1 MGYPVGIV
9 TAYRCRA
16 IPMSSSD
23 NPRSPSAFD
32 GPDDSDVIMDLLRLM
47 PRDLIFS
54 MRFLGESQLR
64 LQRHFHDFMIAE
76 LMLAGITEETHPLL
90 HAFVERHAITLRDF
104 VFSGVSLSRQFR
116 VEDIERLTGDTTSLL
131 RVDIWDQL
139 RSHVETAQRQ
149 FEAQLPELPN
159 LLSGWERPGAVE
171 EKRRQ

>member
-1 MGYPVGIV
+1 MKTQPSGVM
-9 TAYRCRA
+9 
-16 IPMSSSD
+16 PMSSPD

-32 GPDDSDVIMDLLRLM
+32 GPDDSEVIADLLRLM

-76 LMLAGITEETHPLL
+76 LTLAGITAETHPLL

-139 RSHVETAQRQ
+139 RSHVEAAQRQ
-149 FEAQLPELPN
+149 FKAQLPELPA
-159 LLSGWERPGAVE
+159 LLSGWEKPKAVKE
-171 EKRRQ
+171 ERRQ

>member
-1 MGYPVGIV
+1 MTTKPFGVM
-9 TAYRCRA
+9 
-16 IPMSSSD
+16 PMSSPD
-23 NPRSPSAFD
+23 NPRSSSAF
-32 GPDDSDVIMDLLRLM
+32 GGSDDSEVITDLLRLM

-76 LMLAGITEETHPLL
+76 LTLAGITEETHPLL

-139 RSHVETAQRQ
+139 RSHVEAAQRQ
-149 FEAQLPELPN
+149 FKAQLPELPN
-159 LLSGWERPGAVE
+159 LLSGWERPEVVE
-171 EKRRQ
+171 EKRRP

>member
-1 MGYPVGIV
+1 MPH
-9 TAYRCRA
+9 R
-16 IPMSSSD
+16 
-23 NPRSPSAFD
+23 
-32 GPDDSDVIMDLLRLM
+32 DDSSPIPGFAAAGGDVSEDLLNLM

-76 LMLAGITEETHPLL
+76 MAARGMSEETHPMI
-90 HAFVERHAITLRDF
+90 HAFVARHALTLRDF

-139 RSHVETAQRQ
+139 KSHVDMAEKQ
-149 FEAQLPELPN
+149 FRLQLPSLPGM
-159 LLSGWERPGAVE
+159 LADWETPTKPDGAGT
-171 EKRRQ
+171 